1 MGATHESV
9 PIHLNSRSEKKDSE
23 QSAHSRSLPDLSL
36 LFRKY
41 KLSMLGNLVSCANA
55 QVDMSIHYTHGLDF
69 YSEK

>member
-1 MGATHESV
+1 MKAYPYTLIAGAK
-9 PIHLNSRSEKKDSE
+9 KKDSE